1 MRLDLSQDT
10 FCRLKAAK
18 GGRHRP
24 APPAPPDRAVKAGL
38 PKNLDRPDA
47 DGVAAGRESL
57 DQVRHDLLEC
67 RINAPHAT
75 AFLRL
80 ATKDPAGLDAAM
92 TAIDVIRRWVQENTE
107 ATGLSLAAWARLANL
122 SPSTLQRAMHPE
134 YPFVPSTRT
143 LAALAAAI
151 NVPPPGLAAAVE
163 PAQLGAFHLPIRYE
177 VGAGI
182 WRAVEDRDHALGT
195 APVLPEPAYAGFS
208 QWMERVVTDSMDRDY
223 PVGSLLH
230 VVDAIEIGYAPRS
243 GDHVIIE
250 RARRGGGLVERTVK
264 EIQMTPRGPEFW
276 PRSHNPRWSEP
287 IRLAETGEEDDTI
300 VEIKGLVLGSYRRRA
315 G

>member
-1 MRLDLSQDT
+1 
-10 FCRLKAAK
+10 
-18 GGRHRP
+18 
-24 APPAPPDRAVKAGL
+24 
-38 PKNLDRPDA
+38 
-47 DGVAAGRESL
+47 
-57 DQVRHDLLEC
+57 
-67 RINAPHAT
+67 
-75 AFLRL
+75 
-80 ATKDPAGLDAAM
+80 M
-92 TAIDVIRRWVQENTE
+92 TPIDVIRRWISENAE
-107 ATGLSLAAWARLANL
+107 AHDLSLAAWAKLAKVA
-122 SPSTLQRAMHPE
+122 PSTLQRAMHPA

-151 NVPPPGLAAAVE
+151 NVPPPSLAEAVE
-163 PAQLGAFHLPIRYE
+163 PAQLSAYHLPIRYE

-230 VVDAIEIGYAPRS
+230 VVDATEIGYAPRS

-276 PRSHNPRWSEP
+276 PRSNNPRWSEP
-287 IRLAETGEEDDTI
+287 IILAENGEEDDTV
-300 VEIKGLVLGSYRRRA
+300 VEIKALVLGSYRRRM